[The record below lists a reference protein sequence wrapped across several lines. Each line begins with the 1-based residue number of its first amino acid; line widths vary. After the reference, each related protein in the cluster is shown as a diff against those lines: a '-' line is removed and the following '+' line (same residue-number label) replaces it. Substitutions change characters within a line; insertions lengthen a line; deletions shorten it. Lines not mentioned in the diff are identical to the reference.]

1 MNYDTLQND
10 IKQNVAEI
18 NDFIAN
24 SMEISVPHLKEACY
38 HLFGAGGKR
47 IRPYIMRK
55 AYEIFRPSNSEIVPI
70 ASAIEILHT
79 FTLVHDDIMDQ
90 DEFRRGIS
98 TVHVKWNN
106 DVAILAGDVLQS
118 LVFSLIGEC
127 SLNPAIKGHLV
138 TDVSKS
144 IIKICE
150 GQALDLQFE
159 QKSSVLVSEYLK
171 MIKLKTGELLG
182 LSARSGGVVAEA
194 DPQMIEALSQ
204 FGINYGVAFQIR
216 DDILGV
222 VADESKLGKPVG
234 SDLRQGKKSFVT
246 LYALNNLPKEAV
258 DELASIMASE
268 EDTSPDI
275 ARGITLVKE
284 SGAIKEA
291 ETLAEKYSQLA
302 LQNLSQLPQSPGRD
316 HLEKLVEFSLK
327 RDY

>member
-1 MNYDTLQND
+1 MNYDSMDYDTLQTD
-10 IKQNVAEI
+10 IRQNVVEI
-18 NDFIAN
+18 NNFIEN
-24 SMEISVPHLKEACY
+24 SVKNAVSVPHLKEACY

-47 IRPYIMRK
+47 VRPYIMRK
-55 AYEIFRPSNSEIVPI
+55 TYEIFRPKDSGIIPI

-118 LVFSLIGEC
+118 LVFSLIGE
-127 SLNPAIKGHLV
+127 SALNPAIKGYLV
-138 TDVSKS
+138 TDVSKA

-159 QKSSVLVSEYLK
+159 NKTSVLVSEYLE

-194 DPQMIEALSQ
+194 DPQIIETLSQ

-222 VADESKLGKPVG
+222 IADESKLGKPVG

-246 LYALNNLPKEAV
+246 LYALN
-258 DELASIMASE
+258 
-268 EDTSPDI
+268 
-275 ARGITLVKE
+275 
-284 SGAIKEA
+284 
-291 ETLAEKYSQLA
+291 
-302 LQNLSQLPQSPGRD
+302 
-316 HLEKLVEFSLK
+316 
-327 RDY
+327 